1 VERVGGLRQDDKH
14 LKSLILEANPRPRFS
29 VTNSSDSDAG
39 EMARQLIAAIGPL
52 LLNDR
57 LVALSSTAPGIDTV
71 ARLEPLG
78 NGRFQIE
85 TPTGN
90 NPPVGEVA

>member
-1 VERVGGLRQDDKH
+1 M
-14 LKSLILEANPRPRFS
+14 
-29 VTNSSDSDAG
+29 TNSSDSDAG